1 MSANAS
7 LIIVPI
13 ATALGTQVL
22 KLGVDRIKGNLDL
35 KHMWDSYGGM
45 PSSHGAFVASL
56 ATMVGFSE
64 GWTSAAFAVA
74 AVFAIITIRDAIG
87 FRREIGVHGKI
98 LNRLVKEHPAA
109 QSHTYPIL
117 SERWGHTPAEIT
129 VGCILGIVVAVIAQ
143 AFV

>member
-13 ATALGTQVL
+13 ITAIGTQVL
-22 KLGVDRIKGNLDL
+22 KLGVDQITGNLDL

-45 PSSHGAFVASL
+45 PSSHGAFVACL
-56 ATMVGFSE
+56 TTMVGFSE
-64 GWTSAAFAVA
+64 GWTSS
-74 AVFAIITIRDAIG
+74 VFAIALVFSILTIRDAIG

-98 LNRLVKEHPAA
+98 LNRLVKEHPST
-109 QSHTYPIL
+109 QSHTYPVL

-129 VGCILGIVVAVIAQ
+129 VGSLIGIAIGIIAHF
-143 AFV
+143 AF